1 MSVRSRVVGRAGSCV
16 WGLAAGL
23 LLVLAA
29 GPAGASVI
37 TASPVNFSASEQ
49 SLFSG
54 TVATF
59 TDDNPAAM
67 PTDFVAVIDWGD
79 GSPTSFGTITE
90 NAGTFSVDGQHT
102 YDDEGTFAATV
113 TITEQEP
120 GTGFAS
126 VTDTATVA
134 EADVL
139 SGTPRTFAAP
149 PGASFTA
156 TVADFSDTLTSAV
169 ASDFTATID
178 WGDATTSAGMVSG
191 GSGAFQVS
199 GTHTYASPGNYPVMV
214 TLSDDAPGT
223 ATATVTSTAK
233 VAAGLSVV
241 ASGFTTPEGTVFN
254 GQVATF
260 SDADTSKTAADFT
273 TTIDWGD
280 GTTSAGTVTGSSGSF
295 TVSGQHTYA
304 DEGSFTFTV
313 TVTEIGAGG
322 ATASS
327 SATATVTETDA
338 LAGSPVTFIPLAG
351 SPFSGAVAT
360 FTDSNTAN
368 TAGDFTATIDWGD
381 GHTTAGI
388 VSGGGGSFTVSG
400 THTYASA
407 GSYPVTVTLTD
418 DAPGTATATVTST
431 ANVQAPVI
439 AVPTLDAWGLLI
451 LGVILAGA
459 ALVRLRRRRRG
470 ARGEG

>member
-1 MSVRSRVVGRAGSCV
+1 MSFRSRVFGKAGSCV
-16 WGLAAGL
+16 LGLTATL

-29 GPAGASVI
+29 GPAGATVI

-54 TVATF
+54 VVATF

-90 NAGTFSVDGQHT
+90 NAGTFSVSGQHT

-139 SGTPRTFAAP
+139 SGTPRTFAASS
-149 PGASFTA
+149 GVSFTT

-169 ASDFTATID
+169 ASDLTATID
-178 WGDATTSAGMVSG
+178 WGDATTSAGTVSG

-223 ATATVTSTAK
+223 ATATVTSTAQ
-233 VAAGLSVV
+233 VTTGLSVN
-241 ASGFTTPEGTVFN
+241 ASGFTTPEGTAFN

-260 SDADTSKTAADFT
+260 SDSDTSKTAADFT
-273 TTIDWGD
+273 VAIAWGD
-280 GTTSAGTVTGSSGSF
+280 GTTSPGTVTGSAGSF
-295 TVSGQHTYA
+295 TVTGQHTYA

-338 LAGSPVTFIPLAG
+338 LAGSPVTFTPQAG
-351 SPFSGAVAT
+351 SPFTGVVAT
-360 FTDSNTAN
+360 FTDANTAN

-381 GHTTAGI
+381 GTTTAGV
-388 VSGGGGSFTVSG
+388 VSGGGGTFTVSG

-407 GSYPVTVTLTD
+407 GSYPVLVTLSD
-418 DAPGTATATVTST
+418 DAPGTATARVTST
-431 ANVQAPVI
+431 ANVQPSIA
-439 AVPTLDAWGLLI
+439 AVPTLDLGGLLA
-451 LGVILAGA
+451 LGMMLIGA
-459 ALVRLRRRRRG
+459 ALYRLRGRRR
-470 ARGEG
+470 AMVEE